1 MLTMWKI
8 IKRNLIKFLG
18 HECYDLWL
26 KVLLEGSKLI
36 HLLLWTNIELGES
49 LRGILLGDD

>member
-1 MLTMWKI
+1 MLTMSKR
-8 IKRNLIKFLG
+8 IKRNLIKCLG
-18 HECYDLWL
+18 HECYDRWL